1 MNCTGWYNPPGLCS
15 LPLMLVFSWIVF
27 TLILPLKMK
36 DSAMELTTLGH
47 SHYNPGSE
55 HPHRQS
61 PQCRYWAAKTVGVLN
76 RIVAFTIITIAL
88 LSQFSWTWDYI
99 FIFIIIKVLSAAT
112 VRLKLKETTIELS
125 PKLDNAG
132 AHCVLDKHRETSR
145 WKITRGSKIIE
156 YHFNAL
162 TGNQNI
168 SSLTFF
174 ARRPPS
180 GVIMRLWVKI

>member
-1 MNCTGWYNPPGLCS
+1 MNPASDAFLLSTCVYS
-15 LPLMLVFSWIVF
+15 DFAA
-27 TLILPLKMK
+27 KK
-36 DSAMELTTLGH
+36 DNAMELTTLGH
-47 SHYNPGSE
+47 SHYNPGSQ

-61 PQCRYWAAKTVGVLN
+61 PQCRYCAAKTVGVLN

-125 PKLDNAG
+125 PKLDKAD

-145 WKITRGSKIIE
+145 
-156 YHFNAL
+156 
-162 TGNQNI
+162 
-168 SSLTFF
+168 
-174 ARRPPS
+174 
-180 GVIMRLWVKI
+180 